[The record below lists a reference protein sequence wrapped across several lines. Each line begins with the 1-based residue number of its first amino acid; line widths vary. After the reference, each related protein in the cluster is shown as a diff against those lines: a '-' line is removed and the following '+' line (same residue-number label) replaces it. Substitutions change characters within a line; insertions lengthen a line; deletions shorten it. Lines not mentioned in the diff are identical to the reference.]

1 MANDTRI
8 YVKKEEF
15 ERQISELDGRLSSL
29 KQLLTQ
35 YENKKEEA
43 RRVWG
48 EEDENQKKAIALC
61 ESAIAVVKQKIEA
74 TQNSKSA
81 LENVSADA
89 YAIQSD
95 IGARLEESKAAV
107 DALLK

>member
-1 MANDTRI
+1 MANETRI

-15 ERQISELDGRLSSL
+15 ERQIGELGNRLNSL
-29 KQLLTQ
+29 KRLLDQ

-61 ESAIAVVKQKIEA
+61 ESAIKVVKQKIAE
-74 TQNSKSA
+74 TENSKKA

-89 YAIQSD
+89 YALQAD
-95 IGARLEESKAAV
+95 IGTKLEESKAQI

>member
-15 ERQISELDGRLSSL
+15 ERQISELDSRLNSL
-29 KQLLTQ
+29 KRLLDQ

-43 RRVWG
+43 KRVWG

-61 ESAIAVVKQKIEA
+61 ESAIKVVRQRIEA

-81 LENVSADA
+81 LENVSNDA
-89 YAIQSD
+89 YAIQAE
-95 IGARLEESKAAV
+95 IGSKLDQSKVAV